1 MRRLNKTEENYKE
14 SLKMLE
20 NKWLKS
26 NFNPKLVTNQCKKHH
41 EQMSKV
47 DNNLNKTRKSG
58 NNIYWSS
65 QFKNF
70 LKFTKDLI
78 PLTRTPFTKPRSLG
92 QQLNTI
98 SKIVKTEIENIFLEK
113 NSIKVHYV
121 GIIINMTI

>member
-1 MRRLNKTEENYKE
+1 
-14 SLKMLE
+14 
-20 NKWLKS
+20 
-26 NFNPKLVTNQCKKHH
+26 
-41 EQMSKV
+41 MSKV

-98 SKIVKTEIENIFLEK
+98 SKIVKTEIEKIFLEK

-121 GIIINMTI
+121 GIIINITI